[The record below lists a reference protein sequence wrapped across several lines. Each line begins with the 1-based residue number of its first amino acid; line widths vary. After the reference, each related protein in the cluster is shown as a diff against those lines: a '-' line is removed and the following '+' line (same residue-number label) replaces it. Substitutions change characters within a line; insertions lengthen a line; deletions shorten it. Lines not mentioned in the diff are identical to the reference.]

1 MDNAL
6 VVTELRG
13 TVLRI
18 AFNRANKKNALTMAM
33 YELLTAALAQAASDD
48 KVRSV
53 LFLGSPGVFT
63 AGNDIG
69 DFMQH
74 PPTSEDTPVVRF
86 LTALMSFDKPM
97 VAAVDGPAVGIGT
110 TMLLH
115 CDVVLASDRARFHM
129 PFTKLGLVP
138 EAAASVLV
146 PALVGRQRAAAWLML
161 SRPFDVKEAHAAGL
175 VSRIVAEAELDAAAE
190 EIGAEIAA
198 LPAEAVR
205 LTRQL
210 LKAGTASLVDEAM
223 KRELVLFRE
232 RLTAPE
238 TMEAFMAFMSK
249 R

>member
-6 VVTELRG
+6 VTTELRG

-33 YELLTAALAQAASDD
+33 YDLLTAGLAQAASDA

-53 LFLGSPGVFT
+53 LFVGSPGIFT

-74 PPTSEDTPVVRF
+74 PPMSEDTPVVRF
-86 LTALMSFDKPM
+86 LNALMSFDKPI

-115 CDVVLASDRARFHM
+115 CDLVLATERARFHM

-146 PALVGRQRAAAWLML
+146 PALVGHQRAVAWLL
-161 SRPFDVKEAHAAGL
+161 LARPFDATEALAAGL
-175 VSRIVAEAELDAAAE
+175 LDRVVAPDELEAAADAL
-190 EIGAEIAA
+190 GAEIAA
-198 LPAEAVR
+198 LPAESVR

-210 LKAGTASLVDEAM
+210 LKMGMRSLVDEA
-223 KRELVLFRE
+223 KQRELTLFMQ

-238 TMEAFMAFMSK
+238 TMEAFAAFMSK

>member
-6 VVTELRG
+6 VTTERRG

-18 AFNRANKKNALTMAM
+18 AFDRANKKNALTMAM
-33 YELLTAALAQAASDD
+33 YELLTAALAQAGADD
-48 KVRSV
+48 HVRSV
-53 LFLGSPGVFT
+53 LFAGSSGVFT

-86 LTALMSFDKPM
+86 LNALMSFDKPI
-97 VAAVDGPAVGIGT
+97 VAAVDGPAIGIGT

-115 CDVVLASDRARFHM
+115 CDVVLASERARFHM

-146 PALVGRQRAAAWLML
+146 PALVGRQRAASWLML
-161 SRPFDVKEAHAAGL
+161 ARPFDVEEAYTSGL
-175 VSRIVAEAELDAAAE
+175 VTRIVPSGELEAAAE
-190 EIGAEIAA
+190 AVGSEIAA
-198 LPAEAVR
+198 LPREAVR

-210 LKAGTASLVDEAM
+210 LKEGTAALVDAAK
-223 KRELVLFRE
+223 KRELQLFME
-232 RLTAPE
+232 RLTSPE
-238 TMEAFMAFMSK
+238 TMEAFAAFMMK